1 MNIVFQF
8 YTSGENGWFVVF
20 LIQEKKGKTGS
31 VQLCMTDE
39 QGVAE
44 KQENPSTSNIILV
57 RSETQVKMESESQR
71 SKLSMSTLH

>member
-31 VQLCMTDE
+31 V
-39 QGVAE
+39 
-44 KQENPSTSNIILV
+44 
-57 RSETQVKMESESQR
+57 
-71 SKLSMSTLH
+71 